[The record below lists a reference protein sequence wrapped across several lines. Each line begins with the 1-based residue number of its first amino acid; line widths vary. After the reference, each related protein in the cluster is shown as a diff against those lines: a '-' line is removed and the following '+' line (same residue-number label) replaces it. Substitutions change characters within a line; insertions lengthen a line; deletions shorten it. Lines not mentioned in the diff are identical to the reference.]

1 VSVQGKVRNAA
12 PAAREDGPAAGA
24 YSAEYYRERQ
34 RCPFLRIEV
43 AQALQLVDPRPGE
56 RLLELGCGA
65 GALLA
70 AAASRGARA
79 VGIDVNRGALRLA
92 AGEARV
98 LEASAEW
105 LPFPEERFDA
115 VVAQHLIEH
124 FSAPGPLLQE
134 WRRVLAPGGVLVLV
148 TPNERYPDPSVY
160 FDPDHK
166 LIFSRRLLRQ
176 ALIAAGF
183 QVERCY
189 TVFPYLGSQRLRPLA
204 RRLPWLRRLP
214 WFGEHGAAI
223 IVRARKARDAH
234 SAAVAAQGGRRAP
247 GDRRA
252 RVTAAGRRGETQ

>member
-1 VSVQGKVRNAA
+1 MSGQGTLPSATLAA
-12 PAAREDGPAAGA
+12 PPDGQAAGA
-24 YSAEYYRERQ
+24 YSPEYYRERQ
-34 RCPFLRIEV
+34 HCPFLRIEV
-43 AQALQLVDPRPGE
+43 AQALRLVDPHPGR

-65 GALLA
+65 GTLLA
-70 AAASRGARA
+70 AAAARGTQA

-92 AGEARV
+92 SEAAGV
-98 LEASAEW
+98 LLASAER

-134 WRRVLAPGGVLVLV
+134 WRRVLVPGGRLVLV
-148 TPNERYPDPSVY
+148 TPNDRYPDPSVY

-176 ALIAAGF
+176 ALVTAGF

-189 TVFPYLGSQRLRPLA
+189 TIFPYLGSQRLRPLA

-214 WFGEHGAAI
+214 WFGERGAAI
-223 IVRARKARDAH
+223 IVRARKARDAR
-234 SAAVAAQGGRRAP
+234 SAAIPAHEGRWAP

-252 RVTAAGRRGETQ
+252 LVTAAPRKGGTQ